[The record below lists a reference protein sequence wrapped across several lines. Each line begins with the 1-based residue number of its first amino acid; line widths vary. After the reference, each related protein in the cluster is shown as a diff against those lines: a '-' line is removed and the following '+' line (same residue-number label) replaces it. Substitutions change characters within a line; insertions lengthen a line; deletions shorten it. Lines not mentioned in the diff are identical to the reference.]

1 MVRAPRADALRNRAL
16 VLEAARTGFSSDGP
30 DLSLDEIA
38 RRAGV
43 GAGTVHRH
51 FPTKE
56 SLLAA
61 VIVER
66 LSAMTDRIRNQLESE
81 DPVAAF
87 TAAVREL
94 TSEARENMALSDA
107 LGMDAGPSAAEA
119 GARLSAALGA
129 LLSRAQAAGSIRPD
143 ITVLDLHAVL
153 AGAITI
159 ERGLSAEHSGLG
171 LDVVLAGLR
180 SSPGSGSLVKSDNVL
195 HQ

>member
-1 MVRAPRADALRNRAL
+1 MARATRADALRNRAL
-16 VLEAARTGFSSDGP
+16 VLEAARAGFSSDGP

-66 LSAMTDRIRNQLESE
+66 LSAMTNHIRTQLDSP

-87 TAAVREL
+87 TGAVREL
-94 TSEARENMALSDA
+94 TNEARVNMALSAA
-107 LGMDAGPSAAEA
+107 LGEDVGSSAGEA
-119 GARLSAALGA
+119 GARLSATLSE
-129 LLSRAQAAGSIRPD
+129 LLARAQAAGGIRPD
-143 ITVLDLHAVL
+143 ITVDDLHAVL

-159 ERGLSAEHSGLG
+159 ERGLSAERSGMG
-171 LDVVLAGLR
+171 LDIVLTGLR
-180 SSPGSGSLVKSDNVL
+180 SSPASEPIV
-195 HQ
+195 